1 MYYFYLENCQF
12 TEIETQS
19 LIKKKLENID
29 TDIQSEDSLKICTI
43 CPLSRKIVDKPV
55 RGINCLHLECFD
67 LDTYVK
73 LGFQTFK
80 WTCPICSKFA
90 SQTELKLDN
99 FILKILKSQIDKN
112 SNDDMIEIF
121 KDFKWRSF
129 SSKLI
134 KSSNIHET
142 TICDLT
148 NDINETIVLSDG
160 DEDDDLSV
168 NDQENT
174 SIECEDDD
182 DTDLES
188 DSDERFSNEM
198 TVLEKSLCYAITQ
211 RVLRPRQSVNETSIQ
226 MDKQNKNLN
235 IESTHIEESTIEL
248 QTASIDDIDSTCL
261 TCKRKFKGIRG
272 LKSHL
277 GSRTTT
283 CTNTFK

>member
-1 MYYFYLENCQF
+1 M
-12 TEIETQS
+12 
-19 LIKKKLENID
+19 
-29 TDIQSEDSLKICTI
+29 
-43 CPLSRKIVDKPV
+43 
-55 RGINCLHLECFD
+55 HLECFD

-80 WTCPICSKFA
+80 WSCPICSKFA

-99 FILKILKSQIDKN
+99 FISKILKSQIDKKN
-112 SNDDMIEIF
+112 NDDMIEIF

-148 NDINETIVLSDG
+148 NDVNETIILSDG

-182 DTDLES
+182 TEIES
-188 DSDERFSNEM
+188 DGDERFSNEM
-198 TVLEKSLCYAITQ
+198 TVLEKSLCYAMTQ
-211 RVLRPRQSVNETSIQ
+211 RVLRPRQSVNETSFQ
-226 MDKQNKNLN
+226 MDKQNKPFDL
-235 IESTHIEESTIEL
+235 ESTHIDHPTIEL
-248 QTASIDDIDSTCL
+248 QTSSKDDIDSTCL

-272 LKSHL
+272 LKCHL
-277 GSRTTT
+277 SSRTTT